1 MMLEAILSEQAIF
14 YLQWFVV
21 LVVLT
26 SPVLLSLC
34 VLLWTKRKGLSD
46 Y

>member
-1 MMLEAILSEQAIF
+1 MMLEAILSPKVIL

-26 SPVLLSLC
+26 SPVLFSLC
-34 VLLWTKRKGLSD
+34 VLLWTKRKGLGNC
-46 Y
+46 